1 MAVFVA
7 IFIPG
12 AACALL
18 HAQSQPQ
25 YQAQPDPPSMPRA
38 SAPADP
44 SPVPL
49 DFVPPAMDNLG
60 SQAVSKSSFSFD
72 RSMLAAAVGLMGGS
86 MDDATRHAVANL
98 EGLSVRMLR
107 FNPDAPA
114 DPAQVDAIRQA
125 YHLRGWKHVI
135 TTTAPIRDPISGGP
149 VQDGTTDVWIVIDGA
164 NIRGAVIL
172 VDSPQSLTLAT
183 IAGNL
188 SPEDL
193 LHLRGHF
200 GIPKFEG
207 NNFDGSGTQKGNG
220 RQIQ

>member
-1 MAVFVA
+1 M
-7 IFIPG
+7 
-12 AACALL
+12 
-18 HAQSQPQ
+18 
-25 YQAQPDPPSMPRA
+25 
-38 SAPADP
+38 
-44 SPVPL
+44 
-49 DFVPPAMDNLG
+49 DFLS
-60 SQAVSKSSFSFD
+60 SQAASKSSFSFD

-114 DPAQVDAIRQA
+114 DPAQIDAIRQT

-135 TTTAPIRDPISGGP
+135 TTTAPIGGP
-149 VQDGTTDVWIVIDGA
+149 IQDGTTDVWIVIDGA

-172 VDSPQSLTLAT
+172 VDSPKSLTLAT

-188 SPEDL
+188 STEDL

-207 NNFDGSGTQKGNG
+207 DNLEGSGTQKVNG